1 MRRFGFN
8 LLLTLPN
15 VDQGRA
21 LGGRT
26 SCRRVRARDGV
37 RVSADD
43 STEEIH
49 AWDHGCQFFRAD
61 TAEFRECILPEWLEK
76 ELAVVWDGRF
86 GVLEGESS
94 TREPPADFFGL
105 PGHTPVFIG
114 VGGMHSIATGLL
126 QSAASLK
133 QGVTVEVKVGARVAT
148 IVKCAEGSNSGKW
161 QLLGTTGEAALH
173 DSKEEVA
180 AKAEHTPCS
189 PLFFDALLV
198 TDASAS
204 FEGWH
209 RASAGLPECAEQVM
223 ARVRQRVRVPL
234 FTAIVAF
241 ESTLPNLDL
250 DGISFNDDRLW
261 FAARSSSK
269 SGLARGARGGSECW
283 TLVSTPAYAVAEITR
298 VPMQDPVTGAF
309 CPQDAAYLQSRDGPA
324 RTLLRSFAAA
334 LAPITGGPDALP
346 AVSYITAQRWGSAM
360 PAPPNID
367 GRDASGAGPCTKT
380 VRRPLVASCC
390 ALPPR
395 I

>member
-26 SCRRVRARDGV
+26 SCRQIRARDGV

-76 ELAVVWDGRF
+76 EFAVVWDGRF

-133 QGVTVEVKVGARVAT
+133 QGVTVEVKIGARVAT

-189 PLFFDALLV
+189 H
-198 TDASAS
+198 
-204 FEGWH
+204 H
-209 RASAGLPECAEQVM
+209 RRIQNKTCVVATAANKYDEDEEYHFIHDVKVDSSSGQRTLNSSRNHNEIRTIAPAVVCRIHRYDSCSTYVCHSGLT
-223 ARVRQRVRVPL
+223 L
-234 FTAIVAF
+234 FTIFV
-241 ESTLPNLDL
+241 
-250 DGISFNDDRLW
+250 
-261 FAARSSSK
+261 
-269 SGLARGARGGSECW
+269 
-283 TLVSTPAYAVAEITR
+283 IT
-298 VPMQDPVTGAF
+298 
-309 CPQDAAYLQSRDGPA
+309 YL
-324 RTLLRSFAAA
+324 
-334 LAPITGGPDALP
+334 
-346 AVSYITAQRWGSAM
+346 SA
-360 PAPPNID
+360 
-367 GRDASGAGPCTKT
+367 
-380 VRRPLVASCC
+380 
-390 ALPPR
+390 
-395 I
+395 